1 MLEHTWNS
9 ANQRYYI
16 SQVAQV
22 LCLALIILHGIINSN
37 PFSAGVAIIAISLV
51 WYQYVLFEDITGNR
65 FVPRYS
71 CRTCGWEGDFIG
83 AAMHIKDNPEHRVSH
98 RLLVGDDRYIRRRFE
113 S

>member
-1 MLEHTWNS
+1 MMS

-22 LCLALIILHGIINSN
+22 LCLALIILHGIINNN
-37 PFSAGVAIIAISLV
+37 PFSAGVAIIAIFMV

-65 FVPRYS
+65 FVPRYF

-83 AAMHIKDNPEHRVSH
+83 AAMHIKDNPEHRVFH